1 MVFAAVESF
10 MDELVGRG
18 VLYHRVSFRY
28 RMHHSEINIES
39 RFGGDKIQVEEL
51 KEIEGMLQ

>member
-1 MVFAAVESF
+1 
-10 MDELVGRG
+10 
-18 VLYHRVSFRY
+18 
-28 RMHHSEINIES
+28 MHDSEKNIES